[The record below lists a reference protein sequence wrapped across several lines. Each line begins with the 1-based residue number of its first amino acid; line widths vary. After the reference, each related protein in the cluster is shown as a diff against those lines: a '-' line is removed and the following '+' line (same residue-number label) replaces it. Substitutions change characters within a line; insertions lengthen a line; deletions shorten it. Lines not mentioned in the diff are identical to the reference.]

1 VAGSGWSLERVVSE
15 LRLLHAGGEVI
26 TYAALRAAGYGALV
40 SAADR
45 YVGSFSR
52 AIKLAGIEP
61 ARPLWTRDR
70 VLAEIKRLHRQGVEL
85 NSQQLTNSGHAGF
98 VQAARRHFGSWPEA
112 VTAAGAPRFK
122 RRRWKTWEQVRD
134 QLRELHRNGIRMTIA
149 ALEANGFR
157 DLVDA
162 AQAEVGNW
170 NAALA
175 KAKVPLVQ
183 KHLAWSSEQVLDGIR
198 ALHVDGIALNAN
210 IIIARGDRKLVKAAT
225 HYFGTWQA
233 ACRSAVPS
241 YKPLVERWTVERLL
255 CELRDRH
262 RACLSMRSTEVIK
275 EAPRLTEAARRLG
288 IPWREVCRRAGV
300 PKAAITPRESPSVRV
315 RWDEEK
321 IFAELENAVRSGRPL
336 LTRSFRGAF
345 VTAVLRR
352 YASWPHA
359 MEAAGWGRQ
368 YARDHAEALANRLG
382 GATLRAKRA

>member
-1 VAGSGWSLERVVSE
+1 MAGSGWSLERVVSE
-15 LRLLHAGGEVI
+15 LRQLHAGGEVI

-61 ARPLWTRDR
+61 VRPLWTRDR
-70 VLAEIKRLHRQGVEL
+70 VLAEIKRLHGQGVEL
-85 NSQQLTNSGHAGF
+85 NSQQLTNRRHAGL

-122 RRRWKTWEQVRD
+122 RGRWKSWEQVRD

-162 AQAEVGNW
+162 AQAEAGNW

-183 KHLAWSSEQVLDGIR
+183 KHLAWSPAQVLEGIR
-198 ALHVDGIALNAN
+198 AVHVEGIALNAN

-255 CELRDRH
+255 FEVHDRH
-262 RACLSMRSTEVIK
+262 RSHLSMRSTEVAK
-275 EAPRLTEAARRLG
+275 EAPTLTEAARRLG
-288 IPWREVCRRAGV
+288 IPWREVCRRAGI
-300 PKAAITPRESPSVRV
+300 PKAAIAPRESPPVRV

-352 YASWPHA
+352 YASWPDA
-359 MEAAGWGRQ
+359 MEAAGWARQ

-382 GATLRAKRA
+382 GATLRAKP